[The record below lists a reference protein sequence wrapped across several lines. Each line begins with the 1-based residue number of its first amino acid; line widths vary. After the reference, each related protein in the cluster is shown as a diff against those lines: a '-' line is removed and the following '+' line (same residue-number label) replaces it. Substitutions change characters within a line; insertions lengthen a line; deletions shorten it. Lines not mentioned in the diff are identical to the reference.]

1 MVATGAQ
8 RANMSEQM
16 LKSLETRSTVNRV
29 AVGSNPTQGAIF
41 LVHEDAETAA
51 SACKPAE
58 ISTFD
63 I

>member
-1 MVATGAQ
+1 
-8 RANMSEQM
+8 MSEQM